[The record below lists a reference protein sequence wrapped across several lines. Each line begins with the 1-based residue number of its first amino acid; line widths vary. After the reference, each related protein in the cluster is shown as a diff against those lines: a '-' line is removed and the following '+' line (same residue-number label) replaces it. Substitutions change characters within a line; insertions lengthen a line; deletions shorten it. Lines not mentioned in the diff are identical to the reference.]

1 MPTALELTRDGW
13 KPYLEGARRHLAAS
27 QSEPSI
33 QGERERFIEKV
44 RQAAAILKRRFGAR
58 RVLLFGSLAHPLW
71 FRADSDVDLA
81 VEGLRAKDYWT
92 AWQTVEDLLEDRLV
106 DFIEIETAGKSL
118 QQAIQYYGLE
128 L

>member
-13 KPYLEGARRHLAAS
+13 KPYLEGARRHLADF
-27 QSEPSI
+27 QVEPFV
-33 QGERERFIEKV
+33 QRERERLIEKV

-58 RVLLFGSLAHPLW
+58 RVLLFGSLAHPPW

-92 AWQTVEDLLEDRLV
+92 AWQTVEDFIKDRPV
-106 DFIEIETAGKSL
+106 DFIEIEAAGRSL
-118 QQAIQYYGLE
+118 QQAIRHYGVE